1 MGTTDRWNLSWY
13 SNKFVDSSLCTNE
26 ENIILQAEVNK
37 NANVDKKLPVVIGVA
52 ILITILVYL
61 ALENSLLYP
70 TLFSAPISGEEAVSI
85 IAHQLNL
92 TKDTTKYLS
101 ATYVYIKGD
110 GSIFESDLKSNSIGK
125 YIGSAEPTKTTGNYF
140 AWEVR
145 YHNSSY
151 FIDSTTGEIISTSI
165 PDS

>member
-1 MGTTDRWNLSWY
+1 MQG
-13 SNKFVDSSLCTNE
+13 
-26 ENIILQAEVNK
+26 EVNK
-37 NANVDKKLPVVIGVA
+37 NTNVDKKLPVVIGVA
-52 ILITILVYL
+52 VLITILVYL

-92 TKDTTKYLS
+92 KDNTKYLS

-110 GSIFESDLKSNSIGK
+110 GSIFESDVKSNSIGK

-151 FIDSTTGEIISTSI
+151 FIDGTTGEIISTTI